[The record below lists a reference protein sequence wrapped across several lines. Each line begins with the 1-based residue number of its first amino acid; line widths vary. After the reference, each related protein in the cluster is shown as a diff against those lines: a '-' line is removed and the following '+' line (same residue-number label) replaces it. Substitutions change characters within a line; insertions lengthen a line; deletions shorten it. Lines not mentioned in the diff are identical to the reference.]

1 MAAPPTKRVKNR
13 KTNFYM
19 PPLTSLMDAIT
30 ILTFFLLT
38 QMSAST
44 VMNPIVEKMA
54 LSTSQIDAEKGIV
67 FGLDKFGFY
76 FDKATG
82 GPAEQRKIILA
93 DATQM
98 MSPDVDIPN
107 FRAMLEE
114 EKMKFQTRKI
124 PLPSVT
130 VEIDSTVE
138 YNWVLKVINT
148 VGLAEYSKMNFVVL
162 KADKL

>member
-1 MAAPPTKRVKNR
+1 MASPPTKRTKNR
-13 KTNFYM
+13 KSKFDM

-44 VMNPIVEKMA
+44 VLNPIVPNMA
-54 LSTSQIDAEKGIV
+54 LSTSQVDAEKGIL
-67 FGLDKFGFY
+67 FGLDKYGFY
-76 FDKATG
+76 YDKGTG
-82 GPAEQRKIILA
+82 GSTDQRKVILA
-93 DATQM
+93 DPAQL

-114 EKMKFQTRKI
+114 EKAKFETRRI

-130 VEIDSTVE
+130 VEIDSMVE